1 MPEKIN
7 ENYLSRGIRN
17 DYIGI
22 LITRPDLDSGESILN
37 SLNYYHHLTGPAV
50 NFYLP
55 GYGAYWGDNYP
66 DKEIVAKIDG
76 TEWFFS
82 NKHFV
87 DFTKQ
92 LERNTKWIYSG
103 ESELMLLPL
112 IDGEI
117 IFDKTLVFYLDDML
131 RDNAIK
137 SIPFFI
143 QQLSR
148 FFVSKSTLDEIH
160 MSLAK
165 DNAIDLIKKIIL
177 NNLPH
182 GIGESITKGKYFI
195 IANKGAFKMNMDN

>member
-1 MPEKIN
+1 MINALSYKEMIEKIN
-7 ENYLSRGIRN
+7 ENYLSIGIRN

-92 LERNTKWIYSG
+92 LERNAKWIYSG

-112 IDGEI
+112 INGEI
-117 IFDKTLVFYLDDML
+117 VFDKILVFYLDDML

-137 SIPFFI
+137 SIPSFI

-148 FFVSKSTLDEIH
+148 LFESKSTLNEIH

-165 DNAIDLIKKIIL
+165 DNAIELIKKIIISK
-177 NNLPH
+177 LPQ
-182 GIGESITKGKYFI
+182 GIGECITKGKYFI
-195 IANKGAFKMNMDN
+195 IAK

>member
-1 MPEKIN
+1 MINALSYKEMIEKIN
-7 ENYLSRGIRN
+7 ENYLSRGLSN

-22 LITRPDLDSGESILN
+22 LLTRPDLDSGQCILN
-37 SLNYYHHLTGPAV
+37 SLDYYHHLTGPAV

-66 DKEIVAKIDG
+66 DKEIFAKIDG

-92 LERNTKWIYSG
+92 LERNTKWMYSG

-112 IDGEI
+112 INGEI
-117 IFDKTLVFYLDDML
+117 VFDKILVFYLDDML

-137 SIPFFI
+137 SIPSFI
-143 QQLSR
+143 QQLAR
-148 FFVSKSTLDEIH
+148 LFESKSTLNEIH

-182 GIGESITKGKYFI
+182 GVGESITKGKYFI
-195 IANKGAFKMNMDN
+195 IAK

>member
-1 MPEKIN
+1 MINALSYKEMIEKIN

-92 LERNTKWIYSG
+92 LERNAKWIYSG

-112 IDGEI
+112 INGEI
-117 IFDKTLVFYLDDML
+117 VFDKILVFYLDDML

-137 SIPFFI
+137 SIPSFI

-148 FFVSKSTLDEIH
+148 IKEKKLDV
-160 MSLAK
+160 
-165 DNAIDLIKKIIL
+165 LIIK
-177 NNLPH
+177 
-182 GIGESITKGKYFI
+182 
-195 IANKGAFKMNMDN
+195 AF